1 MKKIIVV
8 FLGVLLAFAAGA
20 ILLLAQGYQPIES
33 YLSMFKNS
41 LLTDI
46 ALGNTLARMAIF
58 ILLGLSAFFGFNS
71 GVSNLGLFGQLLMGA
86 LAATLIGKNL
96 NLPGYILIP
105 IMLIGSAIA
114 GGLFAGIAGGLRLRF
129 GMNEFITTLMMNF
142 IAKFLIAYLVTNPM
156 RDPNSQWPMSA
167 PILEQGVFPK
177 IGIADFSVFLAIVI
191 FLFITLFWHFTRRGY
206 EFRLTGANSIFSRL
220 GGCEV
225 PKNYLLSMIVSGAL
239 AGIAGAFLIMGSTQQ
254 NKLIPNMGETNAS
267 DGLMIAIISGQS
279 LPSVFFFSAF
289 FGMLQTGS
297 VGMQMDTN
305 VPSEFT
311 VMLQAIMVLFV
322 VAFRDY
328 ADIFISMMK
337 ARVESRKLTE
347 EKHEPVY

>member
-1 MKKIIVV
+1 MKKSIVV
-8 FLGVLLAFAAGA
+8 ILGVLLAFVVGA
-20 ILLLAQGYQPIES
+20 ILLAVQGYHPIDS
-33 YLSMFKNS
+33 YASMFKNS

-46 ALGNTLARMAIF
+46 ALGNTLSRMAVF
-58 ILLGLSAFFGFNS
+58 ILLGLSAYFGFNS

-86 LAATLIGKNL
+86 LAVTLIGQNIDTA
-96 NLPGYILIP
+96 PIILIP
-105 IMLIGSAIA
+105 LMLIGASLAA
-114 GGLFAGIAGGLRLRF
+114 GAYAGIAGFFRLAF

-142 IAKFLIAYLVTNPM
+142 IAKYLVTYLVTNPM
-156 RDPNSQWPMSA
+156 RDPNSQWPMSK
-167 PILEQGVFPK
+167 PILDSGVFER
-177 IGIADFSVFLAIVI
+177 IGNVDFSVILAVIVFVAVFLY
-191 FLFITLFWHFTRRGY
+191 WNYTRRGY
-206 EFRLTGANSIFSRL
+206 EFRLTGANNIFARL

-225 PKNYLLSMIVSGAL
+225 PKNFLSSMIISGIL

-254 NKLIPNMGETNAS
+254 NKLIPNLGEINAG

-289 FGMLQTGS
+289 FGMIQTGS
-297 VGMQMDTN
+297 VGMQMDTS

-328 ADIFISMMK
+328 SELFVNLVK
-337 ARVESRKLTE
+337 ARAKSRKLKAKE
-347 EKHEPVY
+347 HELTY

>member
-1 MKKIIVV
+1 MKKSIVV
-8 FLGVLLAFAAGA
+8 ILGVLLAFVVGA
-20 ILLLAQGYQPIES
+20 LLLAVQGFHPIDS
-33 YLSMFKNS
+33 YASMFKNS

-46 ALGNTLARMAIF
+46 ALGNTLSRMAIF

-86 LAATLIGKNL
+86 LAVSLVGQNL
-96 NLPGYILIP
+96 NASPFIVIP
-105 IMLIGSAIA
+105 VMLIAAALA
-114 GGLFAGIAGGLRLRF
+114 GGGYAGIAGLLKLAF

-142 IAKFLIAYLVTNPM
+142 IAKFLVAYLVTNPM
-156 RDPNSQWPMSA
+156 RDPNSQWPMSK
-167 PILEQGVFPK
+167 PVLESGIFQR
-177 IGIADFSVFLAIVI
+177 IGNVDFSVILAVVI
-191 FLFITLFWHFTRRGY
+191 FVAVFFYWNYTRRGY
-206 EFRLTGANSIFSRL
+206 EYRLTGANNIFARL

-225 PKNYLLSMIVSGAL
+225 PKNFLSSMIISGVL

-254 NKLIPNMGETNAS
+254 NKLIPNLGETNAG

-289 FGMLQTGS
+289 FGMIQTGS

-305 VPSEFT
+305 VPSEFS

-328 ADIFISMMK
+328 SELFINLVK
-337 ARVESRKLTE
+337 ARAKSRKLKAKE
-347 EKHEPVY
+347 HELTY

>member
-1 MKKIIVV
+1 MKKSVV
-8 FLGVLLAFAAGA
+8 VILGVVLAFIAGA
-20 ILLLAQGYQPIES
+20 ILLLVQGYHPIES

-41 LLTDI
+41 LLTEI
-46 ALGNTLARMAIF
+46 ALGNTLARMAVF
-58 ILLGLSAFFGFNS
+58 IVLGLSAYFGFNS

-86 LAATLIGKNL
+86 LAVTLVGQNL
-96 NLPGYILIP
+96 NLPSVILIP
-105 IMLIGSAIA
+105 ILLLVAAIA
-114 GGLFAGIAGGLRLRF
+114 GGLYAGIAGSLKIAF

-142 IAKFLIAYLVTNPM
+142 IAKFLISYLVTNPM
-156 RDPNSQWPMSA
+156 RDVNSQWPMSA
-167 PILEQGVFPK
+167 PILEQGVFPRIGVADLSVILAILIL
-177 IGIADFSVFLAIVI
+177 IGIS
-191 FLFITLFWHFTRRGY
+191 LFWNFTRRGY

-225 PKNYLLSMIVSGAL
+225 PKNYLLSIIISGML

-254 NKLIPNMGETNAS
+254 NKLIPNLGETNAG

-279 LPSVFFFSAF
+279 LPSVFFFSGF

-305 VPSEFT
+305 VPSEFS

-328 ADIFISMMK
+328 SEIFINMIK
-337 ARVESRKLTE
+337 ARAESRRVKE

>member
-1 MKKIIVV
+1 MKKSIVV
-8 FLGVLLAFAAGA
+8 ILGVLLAFVAGA
-20 ILLLAQGYQPIES
+20 ILLVAQGYQPIES

-46 ALGNTLARMAIF
+46 ALGNTLSRMAIF
-58 ILLGLSAFFGFNS
+58 IMLGLAAFFGFNS

-86 LAATLIGKNL
+86 LAVTLVGQNL
-96 NLPGYILIP
+96 NLPSVVLIP
-105 IMLIGSAIA
+105 ILLVTAAIA
-114 GGLFAGIAGGLRLRF
+114 GGIFAGIAGGFKLAF

-142 IAKFLIAYLVTNPM
+142 IAKYLITYLVTYPM
-156 RDPNSQWPMSA
+156 RDFNSQWPMSA
-167 PILEQGVFPK
+167 RILDAGIFPRIGV
-177 IGIADFSVFLAIVI
+177 ADLSVILSIIIFVAIM
-191 FLFITLFWHFTRRGY
+191 LFWRFTRRGY
-206 EFRLTGANSIFSRL
+206 EFRLTGANNIFSRL

-225 PKNYLLSMIVSGAL
+225 PKNYLLSMVVSGAL

-254 NKLIPNMGETNAS
+254 NKLIPNLGEINAG

-279 LPSVFFFSAF
+279 LPSVLFFSAF

-328 ADIFISMMK
+328 SDIFVDMIKS
-337 ARVESRKLTE
+337 RIQSRKVKE